1 MAFKIMSIKAPSG
14 IKSAWTL
21 LEMMVALGIF
31 SLGGLA
37 LMSLYVFSSRSFA
50 AMANYAML
58 DISNRQAMD
67 QLTREIREAKQV
79 SDYTTNA
86 NMASI
91 TILTGGSNTHTVT
104 YLFNRLNQ
112 QFVRND
118 ATDGTHKM
126 LLTNCSL
133 LNFDLRQ
140 RNPMNGN
147 FDIYPVATNNWQQTV
162 KVIQLTWRTSMTL
175 PNGVGNSENIQ
186 TARIVIRKQQ
196 D

>member
-1 MAFKIMSIKAPSG
+1 MYIKAPSG

>member
-1 MAFKIMSIKAPSG
+1 MSIKAPSG

>member
-1 MAFKIMSIKAPSG
+1 MSIKAPSG

-126 LLTNCSL
+126 LLTNSSQL
-133 LNFDLRQ
+133 HFDIRQ

-162 KVIQLTWRTSMTL
+162 KVIQLTWRT
-175 PNGVGNSENIQ
+175 
-186 TARIVIRKQQ
+186 
-196 D
+196 

>member
-126 LLTNCSL
+126 LLTNSSQL
-133 LNFDLRQ
+133 HFDIRQ

-162 KVIQLTWRTSMTL
+162 KVIQLTWRT
-175 PNGVGNSENIQ
+175 
-186 TARIVIRKQQ
+186 
-196 D
+196 